1 MLNALKNEAKTLPY
15 GLFILRVVS
24 GLLMLSHGIPK
35 LMEFSDK
42 MQTFPDPIGLGSP
55 VALSLTVFSEV
66 ICALFLVLGIKTRWV
81 AIPLL
86 ITMLVASLVIHAADP
101 LGKKELALLYA
112 GIFASLFLTGG
123 GAFQVR
129 R

>member
-1 MLNALKNEAKTLPY
+1 MLNWLKSEAKTLPY
-15 GLFILRVVS
+15 GLFILRVAA

-35 LMEFSDK
+35 LTGFTEK
-42 MQTFPDPIGLGSP
+42 MYTFADPIGLGSP
-55 VALSLTVFSEV
+55 FALALTVGAEFFCSV
-66 ICALFLVLGIKTRWV
+66 FLILGIKPRLV

-86 ITMLVASLVIHAADP
+86 ITMLVAGLVIHGADP

-112 GIFASLFLTGG
+112 SIFATIVLSGG
-123 GAFQVR
+123 GAFQIR